1 MRTGIE
7 PVISSV
13 TGRHVN
19 RYTNAPAG
27 ADEGNRT
34 LVSTLAR
41 SRSTI
46 ELHLQ
51 MASSSRFERLTVRL
65 EGGCSIHW
73 ATKTNGAE
81 AGIWTQAPVS
91 RPTGFQDRTLQ
102 PLGYFCRLRISC
114 KDNPGLI
121 SLGISSVHKTQQH
134 PNKSIQVVVPARIE
148 LATQGFSVLC
158 STDWATEPD
167 GCEEWIWTNDL
178 QVMSLASYRAALPR
192 DVMVIP

>member
-1 MRTGIE
+1 MAVRTGIE

-65 EGGCSIHW
+65 EGGCSIH
-73 ATKTNGAE
+73 
-81 AGIWTQAPVS
+81 
-91 RPTGFQDRTLQ
+91 
-102 PLGYFCRLRISC
+102 
-114 KDNPGLI
+114 
-121 SLGISSVHKTQQH
+121 
-134 PNKSIQVVVPARIE
+134 
-148 LATQGFSVLC
+148 
-158 STDWATEPD
+158 
-167 GCEEWIWTNDL
+167 
-178 QVMSLASYRAALPR
+178 
-192 DVMVIP
+192 

>member
-1 MRTGIE
+1 MAVRTGIE

-51 MASSSRFERLTVRL
+51 NGVLEPIRTADRPLRRRMLYPLSYEDSIIMLTCWQVFDKYKNAILIKFLRKCCENEESLLMLGGHPYISAQTQIAFVAS
-65 EGGCSIHW
+65 
-73 ATKTNGAE
+73 
-81 AGIWTQAPVS
+81 P
-91 RPTGFQDRTLQ
+91 
-102 PLGYFCRLRISC
+102 
-114 KDNPGLI
+114 
-121 SLGISSVHKTQQH
+121 
-134 PNKSIQVVVPARIE
+134 
-148 LATQGFSVLC
+148 
-158 STDWATEPD
+158 
-167 GCEEWIWTNDL
+167 
-178 QVMSLASYRAALPR
+178 
-192 DVMVIP
+192 

>member
-19 RYTNAPAG
+19 RYTNAPDG

-51 MASSSRFERLTVRL
+51 MAQKLGFEPRRRFPDLPVF
-65 EGGCSIHW
+65 
-73 ATKTNGAE
+73 KTG
-81 AGIWTQAPVS
+81 PFS
-91 RPTGFQDRTLQ
+91 H
-102 PLGYFCRLRISC
+102 LGTS
-114 KDNPGLI
+114 
-121 SLGISSVHKTQQH
+121 
-134 PNKSIQVVVPARIE
+134 A
-148 LATQGFSVLC
+148 
-158 STDWATEPD
+158 
-167 GCEEWIWTNDL
+167 GCE
-178 QVMSLASYRAALPR
+178 SLVRIIR
-192 DVMVIP
+192 D